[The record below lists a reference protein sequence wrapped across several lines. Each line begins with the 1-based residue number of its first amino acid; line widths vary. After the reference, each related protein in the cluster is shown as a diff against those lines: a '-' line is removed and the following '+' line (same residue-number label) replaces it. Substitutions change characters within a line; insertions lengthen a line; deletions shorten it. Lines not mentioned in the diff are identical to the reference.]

1 MSDISRHVVIVD
13 RGRIVLDGDV
23 LELREKAEFR
33 YASVTFAAPTLW
45 QPTFGRAQ
53 EVERSDR
60 YVRLQLPADID
71 PATVL
76 ADAGRSGQVVAFTFT
91 PPDLSEVFLASVGR
105 ADALDAVEAV
115 DVAS

>member
-1 MSDISRHVVIVD
+1 MQWTNRSERST
-13 RGRIVLDGDV
+13 
-23 LELREKAEFR
+23 
-33 YASVTFAAPTLW
+33 SW
-45 QPTFGRAQ
+45 QPTFGRAH
-53 EVERSDR
+53 EVERSER
-60 YVRLQLPADID
+60 FVRLQLPADIE

-105 ADALDAVEAV
+105 SNALDAVEAV